1 MLHKKG
7 KTRGGTL
14 IDLIVNIQYR
24 GRLITDGDNTSSKQI
39 SDVASD
45 YWVIL
50 ILKAAVR
57 PRMTQLNVIS
67 P

>member
-7 KTRGGTL
+7 KNQGTL
-14 IDLIVNIQYR
+14 IDLIVIIQHR
-24 GRLITDGDNTSSKQI
+24 GRLNIDGDNTSSKQI
-39 SDVASD
+39 SDVAS
-45 YWVIL
+45 YYCVIL
-50 ILKAAVR
+50 IMKAAVR

>member
-14 IDLIVNIQYR
+14 IDLIVNIQFR

-39 SDVASD
+39 SDAASD